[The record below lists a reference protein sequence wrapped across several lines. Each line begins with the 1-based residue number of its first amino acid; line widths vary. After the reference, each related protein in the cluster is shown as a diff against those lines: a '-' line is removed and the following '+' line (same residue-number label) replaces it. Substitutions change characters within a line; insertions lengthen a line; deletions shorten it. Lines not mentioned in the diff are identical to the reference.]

1 MSYDGSG
8 TYTPPSPE
16 YPAVAG
22 SLIKSAD
29 FNGIVTDIA
38 AALSLALVRDG
49 RAPMTGDL
57 SLGIHKITNV
67 VNGANPQDATTVLQV
82 FTSPTFSN
90 PTLTGVPVGPTAAPG
105 TDTTQLATT
114 AFVQH
119 PDSPAITGT
128 PTAPTAAPDT
138 STTQLA
144 TTAFVTTADNLKA
157 PLASPA
163 LTGVPTAPTAPTAT
177 DNTQL
182 ATTEFVQNV
191 AMNSALPGQAGHTGE
206 LLLTDGTDAAWGPTY
221 TGADRLFLSRLGT
234 TVSWQYAPTSI
245 YTFETAG
252 GF

>member
-57 SLGIHKITNV
+57 SLGTHKITNV

-82 FTSPTFSN
+82 FTSPAFTGN
-90 PTLTGVPVGPTAAPG
+90 PTAPTQTPLDNS
-105 TDTTQLATT
+105 TKLATT
-114 AFVQH
+114 AYVEAADQAMLV
-119 PDSPAITGT
+119 SPAFTGT
-128 PTAPTAAPDT
+128 
-138 STTQLA
+138 
-144 TTAFVTTADNLKA
+144 
-157 PLASPA
+157 
-163 LTGVPTAPTAPTAT
+163 PTAPTAPTAT
-177 DNTQL
+177 DTMQI

-191 AMNSALPGQAGHTGE
+191 AFNSALPDQTGNAGKFVQ
-206 LLLTDGTDAAWGPTY
+206 TDGVNA
-221 TGADRLFLSRLGT
+221 
-234 TVSWQYAPTSI
+234 SWQYAPSGI